1 MVVILWPFI
10 DRQFHGDHHT
20 EHNWIFVKKTMNR
33 AFLKYRVHRNMKVA
47 KKKKE
52 MKEEEPKS

>member
-1 MVVILWPFI
+1 
-10 DRQFHGDHHT
+10 
-20 EHNWIFVKKTMNR
+20 
-33 AFLKYRVHRNMKVA
+33 LKYRVHRNMKVA

>member
-1 MVVILWPFI
+1 MVIITLNTFGYLSRKRRTGP
-10 DRQFHGDHHT
+10 
-20 EHNWIFVKKTMNR
+20 
-33 AFLKYRVHRNMKVA
+33 FLKYRVHRNMKVA